1 MVTILINAKED
12 FTKPKRGRPYLG
24 LRWIL
29 LSTYLAVA
37 LLPLWVV
44 SGSILES
51 IETYFIEERKA
62 ELLSQANMIAGQL
75 ASFHYFDSAQSVYEL
90 EEIMYN
96 LGQKEN
102 FRILIFDTS
111 SKIIYDT
118 VYQDVGQTLL
128 IPEVLEALGGKNI
141 ANKQESD
148 MLYGAVAIL
157 GERDIPDGAVL
168 IVENISDIAMTIGVI
183 QQNATNLTLS
193 VVILILVGAFCL
205 ARIFT
210 DPMKNV
216 ILAIQKMA
224 EGHLDERVHIH
235 GAFHNEIVDLG
246 LACNH
251 MAEQL
256 EKVDQTRQQFVSN
269 VSHELKTPL
278 SSIKVLSESILL
290 QEETE
295 EAVYAE
301 FFQDINSE
309 VDRMSAIVNDLLNL
323 VKLDQK
329 EIPLQCKETDISV
342 MMEGIIKRLQPLAE
356 RKEVLIEFT
365 KEKEVSAFV
374 DEMKLSLAI
383 ANIID
388 NAVKY
393 TIEKGSIS
401 VMLDADHQNMFITVM
416 DTGIGIP
423 EDEVTHIFE
432 RFYRVDKTR
441 DRETGGTGLGLSIT
455 YGTIMMHKGSIR
467 VTSKEDE
474 GTTMFVRIPLQQNPN
489 QGAVEPDLLV

>member
-1 MVTILINAKED
+1 M
-12 FTKPKRGRPYLG
+12 
-24 LRWIL
+24 
-29 LSTYLAVA
+29 VA
-37 LLPLWVV
+37 LLPLWIV
-44 SGSILES
+44 SNSMLES

-75 ASFHYFDSAQSVYEL
+75 ASVGYFDSDESTYEL
-90 EEIMYN
+90 EEIMYD

-102 FRILIFDTS
+102 FRILVFDTS

-128 IPEVLEALGGKNI
+128 VPEVLEALGGKNI
-141 ANKQESD
+141 ANQQENE

-168 IVENISDIAMTIGVI
+168 IAENISDIGTTIGAI
-183 QQNATNLTLS
+183 QQNATNLTFS
-193 VVILILVGAFCL
+193 VVLMILVGTFCL

-216 ILAIQKMA
+216 IVAIQKMA
-224 EGHLDERVHIH
+224 EGHLDERVHIQ

-251 MAEQL
+251 MAKQL
-256 EKVDQTRQQFVSN
+256 EKVEQSRQQFVSN

-278 SSIKVLSESILL
+278 SSMKVLSDSILL

-295 EAVYAE
+295 EAVYVE
-301 FFQDINSE
+301 FLQDINSE
-309 VDRMSAIVNDLLNL
+309 VDRMTAIINDLLNL

-329 EIPLQCKETDISV
+329 EVPLQLKETDISL
-342 MMEGIIKRLQPLAE
+342 MMEGIVKRLQPLAE
-356 RKEVLIEFT
+356 KKEVLIEYT
-365 KEKEVSAFV
+365 KEKEVMAFV

-383 ANIID
+383 ANIVD

-401 VMLDADHQNMFITVM
+401 VTLDADHQNMFITVM

-423 EDEVTHIFE
+423 EDEVAHIFE

-455 YGTIMMHKGSIR
+455 YATIMMHKGSIR

-474 GTTMFVRIPLQQNPN
+474 GTTMVVRIPLQQNQN
-489 QGAVEPDLLV
+489 QGVTESETIV